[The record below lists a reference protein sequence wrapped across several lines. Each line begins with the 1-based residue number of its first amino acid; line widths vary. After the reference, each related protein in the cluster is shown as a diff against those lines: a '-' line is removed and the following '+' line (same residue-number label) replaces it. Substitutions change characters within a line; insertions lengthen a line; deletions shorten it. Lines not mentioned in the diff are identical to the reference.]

1 MKQKIHAKAALLTLI
16 FILGIGSVPGRAQQS
31 HPRLSDA
38 MIRTLVEHR
47 LMDQMVLRNDNIQV
61 LVRDGAVTLEGTVR
75 NVAEKKRAERVALG
89 IDDVSSVRNELFIET
104 TDRSDQ
110 QIADD
115 LASEIRGF
123 VFYDVFDWIEGD
135 VRNGLV
141 TLQGWVREPWRKNDY
156 QSLAERIVGVRGVDN
171 LIEVLPASAYDD
183 QLRISAAR
191 SIYGDPRFARYASR
205 TLPPLHIIVDNGRVT
220 LEGVVGSQLERR
232 LAESIVRL
240 GVMAQD
246 VENHLRVDE
255 EMLRAVQ
262 GPPPLPGQRL
272 FSNANDPRRYNI
284 SNRSGKFEFRGRIDG
299 EVVFH
304 IRGDVVAVEAIQG
317 GPVRVERFQFSQPIP
332 SQPLTSFQLRK
343 RDGRGLVELLEQPSP
358 DNGFTAV
365 IRILDERRGDDR
377 YHFELNWRR

>member
-1 MKQKIHAKAALLTLI
+1 MKQTINVKATLLSLI
-16 FILGIGSVPGRAQQS
+16 FVLGIGSVPGRAQQS

-38 MIRTLVEHR
+38 MIRTMLEHR

-75 NVAEKKRAERVALG
+75 NVAEKKRAEWSALG
-89 IDDVSSVRNELFIET
+89 IDDVSGVRNDLFIET

-115 LASEIRGF
+115 LAGEIRGF
-123 VFYDVFDWIEGD
+123 VFYDVFDWIEGE
-135 VRNGLV
+135 VRNGMVALK
-141 TLQGWVREPWRKNDY
+141 GWVREPWRKNDY

-183 QLRISAAR
+183 HLRISAAR
-191 SIYGDPRFARYASR
+191 SIYGDPRFVRYASR
-205 TLPPLHIIVDNGRVT
+205 TLPPLHIVVDNGKVI

-240 GVMAQD
+240 GVMAQE
-246 VENHLRVDE
+246 VENHLQVDE

-272 FSNANDPRRYNI
+272 SSNENDPRRYNI
-284 SNRSGKFEFRGRIDG
+284 NNRSGNFEFRGRIDG
-299 EVVFH
+299 
-304 IRGDVVAVEAIQG
+304 DAVAVEAIQG

-332 SQPLTSFQLRK
+332 SQPLTGFQLRK

-365 IRILDERRGDDR
+365 IRVLDERRGDDR